1 MKTTKEL
8 IIADITAK
16 VEAKLASQKVELSL
30 VDDIKSD
37 VSANGK
43 SADIAR
49 PLILQASTSLSKA
62 YENLLNI
69 KKRNEV
75 IIKNSEVFKSKL
87 KELGIEP
94 TDQFQKNIVANLFVD
109 KNIDAK
115 IKAILTA
122 TSSLKNAEL

>member
-16 VEAKLASQKVELSL
+16 VEAKLASQKVELGL

-69 KKRNEV
+69 KKRNEL
-75 IIKNSEVFKSKL
+75 IIKNSEVFKAKL

-122 TSSLKNAEL
+122 TSSLKNVEL

>member
-16 VEAKLASQKVELSL
+16 VETKLASQKVELGL

>member
-16 VEAKLASQKVELSL
+16 VEAKLASQKVNLSL
-30 VDDIKSD
+30 IDDIKSD

-49 PLILQASTSLSKA
+49 PLIIQASTSLSKA

-75 IIKNSEVFKSKL
+75 IIKNSEVFKAKL

>member
-16 VEAKLASQKVELSL
+16 VEAKSASQKVELSL

>member
-16 VEAKLASQKVELSL
+16 VEAKLASQKVELGL

>member
-16 VEAKLASQKVELSL
+16 VEAKLASQKVELGL

-75 IIKNSEVFKSKL
+75 IIKNSEVFKAKL

-122 TSSLKNAEL
+122 TSSLKNVEL

>member
-75 IIKNSEVFKSKL
+75 IIKNSEVFKSIINGDDYVFLDISNYPIGNYSVKIVDTETEPKTNYDL
-87 KELGIEP
+87 ELTIYS
-94 TDQFQKNIVANLFVD
+94 QKQ
-109 KNIDAK
+109 
-115 IKAILTA
+115 
-122 TSSLKNAEL
+122 

>member
-16 VEAKLASQKVELSL
+16 VEAKLASQKIELGL

>member
-1 MKTTKEL
+1 MNTLKTIYDKLGDKTEL
-8 IIADITAK
+8 AK
-16 VEAKLASQKVELSL
+16 HEIELGL

-49 PLILQASTSLSKA
+49 PLIIQASTSLSKA

-69 KKRNEV
+69 KRRNES
-75 IIKNSEVFKSKL
+75 ILKNSDVFKSKL

-94 TDQFQKNIVANLFVD
+94 TDQIQKNIVANLYVD

-115 IKAILTA
+115 IKAVLTA
-122 TSSLKNAEL
+122 TASLKNAEL